1 MVVQTTTPNDDINKK
16 ATPKNK
22 QTPEY
27 PSEAEWLEKQNS
39 KPKPQID
46 LSQFKEI
53 TLNDVGKVLSLTI
66 KDDDSNK
73 KIVFLGMLSA
83 YTKESQLNV
92 SLNAPSST
100 GKTYIVKEVA
110 GLFPEEDK
118 IEIHAATP
126 TSFFY
131 EVDYVDQE
139 KNIRYKDVRR
149 KIIICYELLD
159 PSLQVKLRPLLSHDN
174 EYIFHK
180 QTNKN
185 KGRNV
190 TDNTVVRGYAAFLF
204 CSANMKL
211 NEQEATRSIL
221 LSPQVTAE
229 KLTQGVHLRAQ
240 RGANE
245 REFYERLESNP
256 DRIALKN
263 RIIAIREAHID
274 EVIIKD
280 PEAIEQRFLEL
291 AGTLKPRH
299 QRDIDHLLQLI
310 RCVTLLNV
318 WFRRQPDESIV
329 ASQTDIDQ
337 AFDLFD
343 EFFESQDLNL
353 PPAVHSFYKK
363 YIVPAYIKLRERH
376 IHDPQKQ
383 SDFENEKI
391 GMTLQDLS
399 SYYLNIENTSL
410 NGDTLRKDILPQ
422 LDSAGLIIWDKPT
435 NEDTDKRSRHIFP
448 QLFTETEAEKLKYIG
463 RGGMTEKETK
473 AKEDEQNEL
482 LQSYME
488 LL

>member
-1 MVVQTTTPNDDINKK
+1 MTEQNKK
-16 ATPKNK
+16 LEPKKKHNSD
-22 QTPEY
+22 Y

-39 KPKPQID
+39 KPKPEID
-46 LSQFKEI
+46 PSQFEEI
-53 TLNDVGKVLSLTI
+53 TLDDVADVLSLTI
-66 KDDDSNK
+66 KNDNSNK

-83 YTKESQLNV
+83 YTNESQINV

-110 GLFPEEDK
+110 GVFPADDK

-131 EVDYVDQE
+131 EVDYIDKESNV
-139 KNIRYKDVRR
+139 RYKDVRR
-149 KIIICYELLD
+149 KILIFYELPD
-159 PSLQVKLRPLLSHDN
+159 PLLQIKLRPLLSHDN

-185 KGRNV
+185 RGRNV
-190 TDNTVVRGYAAFLF
+190 TDTTVVRGYAAFLF

-211 NEQEATRSIL
+211 DEQEATRSIL
-221 LSPQVTAE
+221 LSPQVTEE
-229 KLTQGVHLRAQ
+229 KLAQGVHLRAQ

-245 REFYERLESNP
+245 RKFYEWLESNP
-256 DRIALKN
+256 ARIALKN

-274 EVIIKD
+274 EVIIKN
-280 PEAIEQRFLEL
+280 PEAIELRFLEI
-291 AGTLKPRH
+291 AGTLQPRH
-299 QRDIDHLLQLI
+299 QRDIDHLFKLI
-310 RCVTLLNV
+310 RTAALLNV
-318 WFRRQPDESIV
+318 WFRRQPDGSIV
-329 ASQTDIDQ
+329 ASQSDIDQ

-363 YIVPAYIKLRERH
+363 YIVPAYIKLREKH
-376 IHDPQKQ
+376 IRDPQKQ

-391 GMTLQDLS
+391 GMTFQDLS
-399 SYYLNIENTSL
+399 SYYLSIENTSV

-422 LDSAGLIIWDKPT
+422 LDNAGLIIWDKPT

-448 QLFTETEAEKLKYIG
+448 QLFTETDVEKLKYIG

-473 AKEDEQNEL
+473 TKEDEQNEL
-482 LQSYME
+482 LQSFME